1 MSDWAD
7 FSCISNNHLLMG
19 TAHVLQLEGGKRLKR
34 ELMPDALHP
43 NGAGMQAIAE
53 CIHDTL
59 QLAIPNLPVIK
70 S

>member
-1 MSDWAD
+1 MLP
-7 FSCISNNHLLMG
+7 SNGVCFVM
-19 TAHVLQLEGGKRLKR
+19 AQLEGGKRLKK

-70 S
+70 T